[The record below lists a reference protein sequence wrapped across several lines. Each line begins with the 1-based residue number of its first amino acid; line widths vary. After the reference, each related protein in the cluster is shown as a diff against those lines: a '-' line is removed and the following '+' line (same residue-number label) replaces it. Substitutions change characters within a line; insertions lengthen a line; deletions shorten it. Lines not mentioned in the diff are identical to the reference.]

1 MYANFSIVNMHVSP
15 SWSGSGPGFGRN
27 LKLKKRTLISSEFSE
42 ASSFVETCSLVNWK
56 FKIWFCGRNFPKTLS
71 TKDNTDSEFEDA
83 VFSIQESLKPD
94 MSQI

>member
-1 MYANFSIVNMHVSP
+1 MYANFSIVNMHVYP
-15 SWSGSGPGFGRN
+15 SWSGSGVWKKPEV
-27 LKLKKRTLISSEFSE
+27 KKRTLISSEFSE

-56 FKIWFCGRNFPKTLS
+56 FKIWLCGRNFPKTLS
-71 TKDNTDSEFEDA
+71 TKDNTNSEFEDA